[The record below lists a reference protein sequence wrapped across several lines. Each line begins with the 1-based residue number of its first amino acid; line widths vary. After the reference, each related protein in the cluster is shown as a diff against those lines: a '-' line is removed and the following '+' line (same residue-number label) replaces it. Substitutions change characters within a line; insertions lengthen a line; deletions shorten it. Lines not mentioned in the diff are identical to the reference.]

1 MNLKIKSKKVN
12 EFTYELS
19 IVAKWKDIEADFELC
34 KKKVAKDI
42 KVPGFRKGIIIKIII
57 CY

>member
-1 MNLKIKSKKVN
+1 MNLKIKSKKIN

-19 IVAKWKDIEADFELC
+19 IVAAWKDIESDFQLC

-42 KVPGFRKGIIIKIII
+42 KVAGFRKG
-57 CY
+57 